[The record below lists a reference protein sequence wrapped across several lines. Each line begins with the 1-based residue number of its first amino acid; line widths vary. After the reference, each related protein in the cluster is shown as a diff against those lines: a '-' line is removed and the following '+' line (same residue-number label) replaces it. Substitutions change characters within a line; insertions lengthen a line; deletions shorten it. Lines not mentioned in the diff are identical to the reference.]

1 MRKWICG
8 MLCFAMAAGMVSF
21 DAEATT
27 YNTESGTPDCEA
39 VQEIKAVPSAA
50 VPTKNP
56 VPSAETATVETP
68 SIGTAVPQPTTVPTP
83 LPVFTGNKIV
93 QDESVF
99 VVSENSADKTC
110 TIVGYNGDT
119 GVTTLYIPKQ
129 IKKKTVKA
137 VADGVLAKC
146 PFLKNVV
153 VLGDTEIM
161 GADPFAAASGVEI
174 WGKTGGKANALAAAK
189 GLAFHAVEGPVSVSG
204 KKASNLKR
212 ATISWGA
219 VAGAVS
225 YNVYRKQGSGKYAL
239 NKNVGAVTFTNEGL
253 KPGAKYTYKV
263 NPVFTASNGDKIEGL
278 ASKEILVAMVPAK
291 VKKLKA
297 KGIRGGI
304 QVRWKRDRNVSGYQ
318 VFMKVHVKGFKT
330 NFNRVKTVN
339 RNKTTGYRCK
349 MLVRGMKYSY
359 RVRSYVKM
367 GGKKIYGPYVTVSTR
382 AK

>member
-1 MRKWICG
+1 MKKWICG
-8 MLCFAMAAGMVSF
+8 ILCFTMVAGMVSF

-27 YNTESGTPDCEA
+27 YNREGGTPDCKA
-39 VQEIKAVPSAA
+39 VQELRAVPSAA
-50 VPTKNP
+50 APTKSP
-56 VPSAETATVETP
+56 VPSTETATVETP
-68 SIGTAVPQPTTVPTP
+68 SIGTAVPKPTIVPTP
-83 LPVFTGNKIV
+83 TPVFTGNKIV

-99 VVSENSADKTC
+99 VVSENSEDKTC

-119 GVTTLYIPKQ
+119 DVTTLYIPKQ

-153 VLGDTEIM
+153 VLGDAEIM
-161 GADPFAAASGVEI
+161 GDDPFAAASGVEI
-174 WGKTGGKANALAAAK
+174 WGKTGGKANALAVAR
-189 GLAFHAVEGPVSVSG
+189 GLAFHALEGPASVSG
-204 KKASNLKR
+204 KKASGLKR

-219 VAGAVS
+219 VGGAVS

-239 NKNVGAVTFTNEGL
+239 NRNVGAVTFTNEGL

-278 ASKEILVAMVPAK
+278 ASKEMSVAMVPAK

-304 QVRWKRDRNVSGYQ
+304 QVRWKRDKSVSGYQ

-339 RNKTTGYRCK
+339 RNKITGYRCK